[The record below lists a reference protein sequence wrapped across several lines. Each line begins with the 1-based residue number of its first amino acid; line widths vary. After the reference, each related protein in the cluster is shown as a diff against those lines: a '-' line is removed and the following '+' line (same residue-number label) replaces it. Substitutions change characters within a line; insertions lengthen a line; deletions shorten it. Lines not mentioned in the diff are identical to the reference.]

1 MKHSILIFAT
11 LGVGLATAPVLAAPD
26 NASPP
31 APALSSLPLSSP
43 DSPFDT
49 AVSDASLDE
58 YRGGHTETNINN
70 LTNTNNLDGKLY
82 NNQAF
87 DNVTGSNFVT
97 DGAFSG
103 NSGLSTVVQ
112 NSGNNVLIQN
122 ATILNL
128 RVQ

>member
-1 MKHSILIFAT
+1 MKHSILIFGT
-11 LGVGLATAPVLAAPD
+11 LGVCLATAPVLAAQD

-31 APALSSLPLSSP
+31 GPTLSSL

-49 AVSDASLDE
+49 AVPDASLDE
-58 YRGGHTETNINN
+58 YRGGHIE
-70 LTNTNNLDGKLY
+70 TNTNNLDGQLY

>member
-11 LGVGLATAPVLAAPD
+11 LGVCLTTAPVLAAPD

-31 APALSSLPLSSP
+31 GPILSSLPLSSL

-49 AVSDASLDE
+49 AVPDASLDE
-58 YRGGHTETNINN
+58 YRGGHIE
-70 LTNTNNLDGKLY
+70 TNTNNLDGQLY

-97 DGAFSG
+97 DGAFAG